1 LVVALAVPPVRALR
15 RRRRLRRAGDEPRAL
30 ILATYDVFAERAA
43 DLGYPRT
50 SGETLLE
57 YRRRLASSG
66 SLTGG
71 QLERLTSIAGRAAYA
86 PADPV
91 GADVREASE
100 AADTVLHDLRERT
113 PITQRIAGKYR
124 LRR

>member
-1 LVVALAVPPVRALR
+1 
-15 RRRRLRRAGDEPRAL
+15 
-30 ILATYDVFAERAA
+30 VFAERAA

-66 SLTGG
+66 SITDGN
-71 QLERLTSIAGRAAYA
+71 LERLTSIASRAAYA
-86 PADPV
+86 PAEPI
-91 GADVREASE
+91 GADVREASD
-100 AADTVLHDLRERT
+100 AADTILHDLRERT
-113 PITQRIAGKYR
+113 PITQRIAGQYR

>member
-1 LVVALAVPPVRALR
+1 M
-15 RRRRLRRAGDEPRAL
+15 
-30 ILATYDVFAERAA
+30 FAERAA

-66 SLTGG
+66 SNSDGH
-71 QLERLTSIAGRAAYA
+71 LERLTSIAGRAAYA
-86 PADPV
+86 PAEPV
-91 GADVREASE
+91 GDDVREASE

-113 PITQRIAGKYR
+113 PITQRIAGQYR